1 MIDWDKW
8 QEIYLTLKKHK
19 LRTALTAF
27 GVFWGIFM
35 LVVLLGAG
43 NGLKNGVV
51 RMFGGQA
58 NTVYMWSGT
67 PTQIPYAGMQKGR
80 RLTLK
85 DEDLI
90 AITQG
95 CPELDVLTG
104 NNDVGRWDGA
114 QYVVRGAKFGAFA
127 TKGIQPENARL
138 KAYTMEL
145 GRFINAADMS
155 DKRKVAIIGTRVQET
170 LFDPGENPI
179 GQSIE
184 IRGIY
189 FLVVGVFSGAKTGDN
204 AQEDA
209 ETVLIPNSTL
219 RYTFNQLGWI
229 GHIELAPKPGFDAVA
244 LEAKVKRILME
255 RNKIH
260 PDDSGVVGSFNVQKE
275 FDKFMA
281 LFSGITTFS
290 WAVAIGTLIAGAIG
304 VGNIMLIV
312 VKERTKEIGVRKAI
326 GATSASIVAMV
337 IQEALVITLFAGY
350 WGLVVGVFLLES
362 IAAML
367 GGGNGGVFANPEISL
382 STAFLAMAILVVAAL
397 LAALLP
403 ASKAASVNPIVAL
416 QDE

>member
-19 LRTALTAF
+19 LRTSLTAF

-51 RMFGGQA
+51 GMFGGQS

-80 RLTLK
+80 KLALK
-85 DEDLI
+85 DEDLA
-90 AITQG
+90 AIRQG

-104 NNDVGRWDGA
+104 NNDLGHWQGA
-114 QYVVRGAKFGAFA
+114 QYVVRGEKFGAFP
-127 TKGIQPENARL
+127 TKGTQPANAKL
-138 KAYTMEL
+138 KAYSTQL
-145 GRFINAADMS
+145 GRYINAMDI
-155 DKRKVAIIGTRVQET
+155 DEKRKVAVIGTRVQET
-170 LFDPGENPI
+170 LFNPDENPI

-189 FLVVGVFSGAKTGDN
+189 FLVVGVFKGPKTGDN
-204 AQEDA
+204 AQEAA

-229 GHIELAPKPGFDAVA
+229 GHIELTPKPGFDAVA
-244 LEAKVKRILME
+244 LEEKVKKIIME
-255 RNKIH
+255 RNRVH
-260 PDDSGVVGSFNVQKE
+260 PDDMGVVGSFNVQKE
-275 FDKFMA
+275 FNKFMD
-281 LFSGITTFS
+281 LFAGITAFS
-290 WAVAIGTLIAGAIG
+290 WAVAIGTLFAGAIG

-350 WGLVVGVFLLES
+350 WGLAVAVFLLES
-362 IAAML
+362 ITKLL
-367 GGGNGGVFANPEISL
+367 GDGNGGMFSNPEINL
-382 STAFLAMAILVVAAL
+382 STAFIAMAILVVAAL
-397 LAALLP
+397 FAALLP
-403 ASKAASVNPIVAL
+403 ASKAAGVNPIVAL